1 MWNKKTRF
9 RGFFIEMVEVPG
21 IEPGSK
27 KGLQLALHAFSFI
40 ESCLRDG
47 KRHPAIQTSSIVGK
61 GGYEQKPSSTR
72 T

>member
-27 KGLQLALHAFSFI
+27 KVLQLALHAYSLV
-40 ESCLRDG
+40 ESYLKVG
-47 KRHPAIQTSSIVGK
+47 KRHPAVQTSSIVGR
-61 GGYEQKPSSTR
+61 GGYEQKPSNTR